1 MHGIHE
7 KHSLVRL
14 ILFKNMTRVF
24 FFQFLGQMNRN
35 NNSLKDR
42 KKSKSIVYII
52 LTSEKMNSMEMNI
65 ILVLV
70 LNGMKKIIPQG
81 PSITK

>member
-1 MHGIHE
+1 MIE
-7 KHSLVRL
+7 
-14 ILFKNMTRVF
+14 
-24 FFQFLGQMNRN
+24 
-35 NNSLKDR
+35 

-70 LNGMKKIIPQG
+70 LNGMKKIILQG